1 MLNSLGGIN
10 MKYELLNV
18 NGEKI
23 KDLNLEKEV
32 FGIEPNDV
40 VLKDAIVLAQASL
53 RQGTHKTKTRAEVS
67 GGGRK
72 PWRQKGTGNA
82 RQGSIRSVQW
92 VGGGIAFG
100 PVPRSYNKKQNRKER
115 KLALKSAWSYK
126 AKNNN
131 LVVVDEIKLSAP
143 KTKDMI
149 KMLTNLKLDGEKLL
163 VVVKEYSENV
173 ILASRNLQNIML
185 LQANEVGVLD
195 IVSAKKVLIEDAALE
210 SIKEVLK

>member
-1 MLNSLGGIN
+1 

-131 LVVVDEIKLSAP
+131 LVVVDEIKLDSP
-143 KTKDMI
+143 RTKDMI
-149 KMLTNLKLDGEKLL
+149 KLLTNLKLDGEKLL

>member
-1 MLNSLGGIN
+1 

-23 KDLNLEKEV
+23 KDLNLDKEV

-53 RQGTHKTKTRAEVS
+53 RQGTHKAKPRAEVS

-126 AKNNN
+126 VKNNN
-131 LVVVDEIKLSAP
+131 LVVVDEIKLSTP

>member
-1 MLNSLGGIN
+1 

-23 KDLNLEKEV
+23 KDLNLDKEV

-53 RQGTHKTKTRAEVS
+53 RQGTHKAKTRAEVS

-126 AKNNN
+126 VKNNN
-131 LVVVDEIKLSAP
+131 LVVVDEIKLETA

-149 KMLTNLKLDGEKLL
+149 KMLANLKLDGEKLL

-173 ILASRNLQNIML
+173 ILSSRNLQNIML

>member
-1 MLNSLGGIN
+1 

-126 AKNNN
+126 VKNNN
-131 LVVVDEIKLSAP
+131 LVVLDEIKLSTP

>member
-1 MLNSLGGIN
+1 

-126 AKNNN
+126 VKNNN
-131 LVVVDEIKLSAP
+131 LVVVDEIKLSTP

-185 LQANEVGVLD
+185 LQADEVGVLD

>member
-1 MLNSLGGIN
+1 

-23 KDLNLEKEV
+23 KDLNLDKEV

-131 LVVVDEIKLSAP
+131 LVVVDEIKLETA

-149 KMLTNLKLDGEKLL
+149 KMLANLKLDGEKLL

-195 IVSAKKVLIEDAALE
+195 IVSAKKVLIENSAVE
-210 SIKEVLK
+210 SIKEVLN